1 MTMQRLTVQ
10 QLLQQPLEYVLQ
22 PPAFRFYAT
31 QVSVLLASLMAVAWS
46 LLDGQGG
53 FELMHYVGLVFGG
66 VLLLVSLWPASW
78 SRQRLI
84 NLAFDAERLYL
95 VNGNSKQVVSLPR
108 TRVRAVN
115 KGKLPGHD
123 GAIIAFTLDL
133 QLDEQELDQVHQTL
147 ETQAEERFAL
157 GEGRYRFGFVAN
169 WQPRRKL
176 LAAIAPLAP
185 IVVVEE
191 PAKGDDDD
199 EWDD

>member
-31 QVSVLLASLMAVAWS
+31 QVSVLLASLVAVVWS
-46 LLDGQGG
+46 LLDAQNG

-95 VNGNSKQVVSLPR
+95 VNGNRKQAVSLPR
-108 TRVRAVN
+108 NRVRAVN

-133 QLDEQELDQVHQTL
+133 QLNEQELNEVHQTL

-157 GEGRYRFGFVAN
+157 GEDCYRFGFVAN

-185 IVVVEE
+185 VVVVQE
-191 PAKGDDDD
+191 PVQDEDDDD
-199 EWDD
+199 WDD

>member
-1 MTMQRLTVQ
+1 MTMQRLTVP

-31 QVSVLLASLMAVAWS
+31 QGAVLLASLTAVIWS
-46 LLDGQGG
+46 LLDGRQG

-84 NLAFDAERLYL
+84 NLAFDADRLYL
-95 VNGNSKQVVSLPR
+95 VNGHSRQAVSLPR
-108 TRVRAVN
+108 ERVKAVN

-133 QLDEQELDQVHQTL
+133 ELSEQELAQVHQTL
-147 ETQAEERFAL
+147 ATQAEERFAL
-157 GEGRYRFGFVAN
+157 GENRYRFGFVAN

-176 LAAIAPLAP
+176 LAAVGVLAP
-185 IVVVEE
+185 AVAPVVLTDEGE
-191 PAKGDDDD
+191 DDDR
-199 EWDD
+199 DD